1 MKDRPG
7 SLSRVAGVMAL
18 HRLSI
23 LRAQG
28 FSTTTELALQRFT
41 VETVPSIDWPA
52 FEADLNAAFSGR
64 LALEARLERKAS
76 DYRPS
81 EPIEPEVRVLQD
93 ESDHST
99 VVEVRAGDTLGLLY
113 AVTAGL
119 SDLETDIH
127 VAKIDTRGSHVVD
140 VFYIRSLEGGKL
152 DAAQATEVE
161 RAIKYR
167 VRRLLG

>member
-1 MKDRPG
+1 
-7 SLSRVAGVMAL
+7 MAL

-28 FSTTTELALQRFT
+28 YSTETGLALQRFA
-41 VETVPSIDWPA
+41 VEVPPSVDWTS
-52 FEADLNAAFSGR
+52 FESDLSAAFSGR
-64 LALEARLERKAS
+64 LALEARLERKAT
-76 DYRPS
+76 DYRP
-81 EPIEPEVRVLQD
+81 PVTVDPEVRVLQH
-93 ESDHST
+93 ESEHST

-140 VFYIRSLEGGKL
+140 VFYIRSLEGEKL
-152 DAAQATEVE
+152 DDTQAAEVE
-161 RAIKYR
+161 RAIR
-167 VRRLLG
+167 HRIARLLGTA